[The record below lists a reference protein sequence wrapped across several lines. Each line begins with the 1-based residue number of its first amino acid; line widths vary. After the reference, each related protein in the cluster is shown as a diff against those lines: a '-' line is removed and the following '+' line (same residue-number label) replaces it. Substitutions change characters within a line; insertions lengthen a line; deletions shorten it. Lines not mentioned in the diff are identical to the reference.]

1 MIWCKPSVAELSL
14 IGDEDTRSQSA
25 SMEVGSE
32 RITHKLAYSIVVL
45 IVPAILVAHVHKN
58 RQLYLNDVSKFER
71 IMDGRDNTGENRLAQ
86 YGSAIR
92 LYFFYSGQI
101 DCSESDSDCT
111 NLKHRIADSQN
122 NRGLFLV
129 KTSYLFLLFY
139 LVFSFYGRVVEIHYK
154 NKPKDPSSLGLQS
167 DVIKQCSQ
175 ILSLSAAFLF
185 ALIAAGVNFASL
197 GVFGGLIGAGL
208 SVALRDLLANVIAGV
223 LLLWDRTIKKDD
235 VITVLPSS
243 SSDTG
248 STYAIVQRMTMRYT
262 IVQDRNDVRRLIPNS
277 LLTNNIVENW
287 THEENM
293 VRLRVLIG
301 VDYDTDLRLV
311 RTILEAVCYEI
322 PRIDTKKNPPK
333 AVVLGFGDYSINFA
347 LRFWISDPNKG
358 IRPVLSDLYIAIY
371 ERLKEEGIKIPYPR
385 QELQILRPKKDVNI
399 AERFLRETPLAEVQG

>member
-1 MIWCKPSVAELSL
+1 MIWFKPSVAELSR

-167 DVIKQCSQ
+167 DVIKQCHRFS
-175 ILSLSAAFLF
+175 
-185 ALIAAGVNFASL
+185 
-197 GVFGGLIGAGL
+197 
-208 SVALRDLLANVIAGV
+208 
-223 LLLWDRTIKKDD
+223 
-235 VITVLPSS
+235 PS
-243 SSDTG
+243 
-248 STYAIVQRMTMRYT
+248 
-262 IVQDRNDVRRLIPNS
+262 RRLS
-277 LLTNNIVENW
+277 YL
-287 THEENM
+287 H
-293 VRLRVLIG
+293 
-301 VDYDTDLRLV
+301 
-311 RTILEAVCYEI
+311 
-322 PRIDTKKNPPK
+322 
-333 AVVLGFGDYSINFA
+333 
-347 LRFWISDPNKG
+347 
-358 IRPVLSDLYIAIY
+358 
-371 ERLKEEGIKIPYPR
+371 
-385 QELQILRPKKDVNI
+385 
-399 AERFLRETPLAEVQG
+399 

>member
-1 MIWCKPSVAELSL
+1 MLSSSVTDSLPLGGFPICIDCCWCKF
-14 IGDEDTRSQSA
+14 R
-25 SMEVGSE
+25 
-32 RITHKLAYSIVVL
+32 
-45 IVPAILVAHVHKN
+45 
-58 RQLYLNDVSKFER
+58 
-71 IMDGRDNTGENRLAQ
+71 
-86 YGSAIR
+86 
-92 LYFFYSGQI
+92 
-101 DCSESDSDCT
+101 
-111 NLKHRIADSQN
+111 
-122 NRGLFLV
+122 
-129 KTSYLFLLFY
+129 
-139 LVFSFYGRVVEIHYK
+139 
-154 NKPKDPSSLGLQS
+154 
-167 DVIKQCSQ
+167 
-175 ILSLSAAFLF
+175 
-185 ALIAAGVNFASL
+185 SL

-385 QELQILRPKKDVNI
+385 QELQILRPQ
-399 AERFLRETPLAEVQG
+399 RP